1 MVDFPKNFLKPCLL
15 LVDDDP
21 GHRGMLNLML
31 SGWGYDLLQAAEG
44 GQALKILKDKLA
56 ASTGRPGSASG
67 AHDALGAPPDAPYM
81 TGVAGVGQAGA
92 ASPPD
97 AVLMD
102 LRMEGMDG
110 ISTLREIKA
119 LAPELPVLIM
129 TAYSSLETAVEALR
143 LGAYDYLTK
152 PLDFDELKLTLER
165 AVEHARLKLENKEL
179 RAALNGANPDFLG
192 NSAPMREL
200 RIMISTV
207 APTEATVLIE
217 GESGSGKELVARALH
232 KASRRKDKPLVL
244 LNCAALSDNLLES
257 ELFGHEKGS
266 FTGADKMRE
275 GRFMQAD
282 GATLFLDEIG
292 EIPPALQPKLLRALQ
307 QGEIQRVGS
316 DKIIHIDT
324 RVIAATNR
332 DLREEIKAGRF
343 REDLYFR
350 LNVISLKV
358 PPLRGRKEDIP
369 LLAMHFL
376 KGFSLK
382 NRKHI
387 SGFRPE
393 TLKALAA
400 YNWPGNV
407 RELENS
413 IERAVIMT
421 SGSQVELSALPVVIR
436 EEYESGEPGDNGK
449 KRRGSSETPGRN
461 PNQSP
466 NQSVDQSVGR
476 NPGWNITQAEPGAN
490 AAGLGGI
497 SLEELERRAMRATLE
512 QTGGNRSESARILG
526 ITRATLL
533 KKMKLYGLVNEIGG
547 TGGIGGIGDAGETGR
562 E

>member
-1 MVDFPKNFLKPCLL
+1 MSSFTKDSENPCLL
-15 LVDDDP
+15 LVDDDE
-21 GHRGMLNLML
+21 GHRGMLKLML
-31 SGWGYDLLQAAEG
+31 SGWGYSLLQASEG
-44 GQALKILKDKLA
+44 GQALKILQDRLNGAGEK
-56 ASTGRPGSASG
+56 SGSNN
-67 AHDALGAPPDAPYM
+67 DAGSL
-81 TGVAGVGQAGA
+81 
-92 ASPPD
+92 PD

-110 ISTLREIKA
+110 IATLREIKV
-119 LAPELPVLIM
+119 LAPDLPVLIM

-165 AVEHARLKLENKEL
+165 AVEHAQLKLENKEL
-179 RAALNGANPDFLG
+179 RAALDGANADFLG
-192 NSAPMREL
+192 SAAPMREL
-200 RIMISTV
+200 KEMINTV

-232 KASRRKDKPLVL
+232 KNSLRADKPLVL

-292 EIPPALQPKLLRALQ
+292 EIPLPLQPKLLRALQ

-316 DKIIHIDT
+316 DKIIRIDT

-358 PPLRGRKEDIP
+358 PPLRARKDDIP

-376 KGFSLK
+376 KQFSVK

-387 SGFRPE
+387 GGFKPE
-393 TLKALAA
+393 ALQALNA
-400 YNWPGNV
+400 YDWPGNV

-413 IERAVIMT
+413 IERAVILT
-421 SGSQVELSALPVVIR
+421 SGPQVELSALPSVIR
-436 EEYESGEPGDNGK
+436 EYNDNSGNGQKIQESP
-449 KRRGSSETPGRN
+449 ETP
-461 PNQSP
+461 NQTSP
-466 NQSVDQSVGR
+466 S
-476 NPGWNITQAEPGAN
+476 APGASSRGLDGLS
-490 AAGLGGI
+490 GLGGL
-497 SLEELERRAMRATLE
+497 SLEELERRAMRDTLE

-533 KKMKLYGLVNEIGG
+533 KKMKIYGLG
-547 TGGIGGIGDAGETGR
+547 
-562 E
+562 

>member
-1 MVDFPKNFLKPCLL
+1 MPLAPKDSQSPCLL
-15 LVDDDP
+15 LVDDDE

-31 SGWGYDLLQAAEG
+31 SGWGYRLIQAAEG
-44 GQALKILKDKLA
+44 GQALKILQDRLE
-56 ASTGRPGSASG
+56 TPGENHA
-67 AHDALGAPPDAPYM
+67 
-81 TGVAGVGQAGA
+81 VG
-92 ASPPD
+92 SLPD

-110 ISTLREIKA
+110 ITTLREIKI
-119 LAPELPVLIM
+119 LTPDLPVLIM

-152 PLDFDELKLTLER
+152 PLDVDELKLTLER
-165 AVEHARLKLENKEL
+165 AVEHAQLKLENKEL
-179 RAALNGANPDFLG
+179 RAALDGTASDFLG
-192 NSAPMREL
+192 SSAPMREL
-200 RIMISTV
+200 KEMINTV

-232 KASRRKDKPLVL
+232 KASLRSDKPLVL

-257 ELFGHEKGS
+257 ELFGHERGS

-292 EIPPALQPKLLRALQ
+292 EIPLALQPKLLRALQ

-332 DLREEIKAGRF
+332 DLQEEIKAGRF

-358 PPLRGRKEDIP
+358 PPLRARKEDIP
-369 LLAMHFL
+369 LLSMHFL
-376 KGFSLK
+376 KQFSIK

-387 SGFRPE
+387 SGFKPE
-393 TLKALAA
+393 ALKALNA

-413 IERAVIMT
+413 IERAVILST
-421 SGSQVELSALPVVIR
+421 GSQIELSALPVVVKEHGANCGNR
-436 EEYESGEPGDNGK
+436 QNHAGNH
-449 KRRGSSETPGRN
+449 GSPTPDHGTA
-461 PNQSP
+461 
-466 NQSVDQSVGR
+466 G
-476 NPGWNITQAEPGAN
+476 AEPGNNVNVAN
-490 AAGLGGI
+490 GANGLGGI
-497 SLEELERRAMRATLE
+497 SLEELERRAMQATLE

-533 KKMKLYGLVNEIGG
+533 KKMKLYGLVKEV
-547 TGGIGGIGDAGETGR
+547 E